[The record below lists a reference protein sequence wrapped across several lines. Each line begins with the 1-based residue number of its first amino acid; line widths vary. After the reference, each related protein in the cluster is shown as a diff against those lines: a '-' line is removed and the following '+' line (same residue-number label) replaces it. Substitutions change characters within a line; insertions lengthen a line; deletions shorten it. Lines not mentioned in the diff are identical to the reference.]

1 MTRISSLC
9 LATGLL
15 IASANA
21 WATANVGTVAT
32 GDKSVVTAKVATS
45 ENTSAA
51 AIRAQQEAIR
61 AELGSRNGRYKDLSD
76 SRRERLVHHQA
87 LVLGHLEGVERT
99 TDLSEADQI
108 TVFNSLEA
116 IEAIVNTAEDDRMIC
131 RRSKPVG
138 SNRPTT
144 VCRSVAQIRR
154 EKEIADK
161 LLERDQQ

>member
-1 MTRISSLC
+1 MTRMTSLC

-15 IASANA
+15 LGAAQA
-21 WATANVGTVAT
+21 WAAAGPAVAT
-32 GDKSVVTAKVATS
+32 AARAGTTETS
-45 ENTSAA
+45 ASLDNTSAA
-51 AIRAQQEAIR
+51 AIRAQQEQLR
-61 AELGSRNGRYKDLSD
+61 AELGAPNGRLKVLSAT
-76 SRRERLVHHQA
+76 RRERLVHHQN
-87 LVLGHLEGVERT
+87 LVLSQLEGVERT

-108 TVFNSLEA
+108 AVFNSLEA
-116 IEAIVNTAEDDRMIC
+116 IEAIVNTAEDDRMVC

-161 LLERDQQ
+161 VLERDQQ